1 MQAGM
6 TPNNCHQPEEKIVVA
21 FDVKRIQI
29 GLIQI
34 GLRLK
39 SVWDKCLTK
48 SGSDMSLCAKLCAF
62 FGLLH

>member
-6 TPNNCHQPEEKIVVA
+6 TPNSCHRPEEKIVVA
-21 FDVKRIQI
+21 FDVKR
-29 GLIQI
+29 IQI

-48 SGSDMSLCAKLCAF
+48 SGSDMSLCAKLCAL
-62 FGLLH
+62 FGLLD

>member
-6 TPNNCHQPEEKIVVA
+6 TPNNCQQPEEKIVVA
-21 FDVKRIQI
+21 FDVKRT
-29 GLIQI
+29 QI

-48 SGSDMSLCAKLCAF
+48 SGSDTSLCAKLCAF